1 MEDISHFVKIDSNWG
16 ASYICR
22 TPINFFFPLFGL
34 VFGMDPASIYI
45 YIYTY
50 IYAVI
55 FAAHLLL
62 KNGWSRF
69 NEWHCEIQWLLNF
82 VTSVLECLCG
92 M

>member
-45 YIYTY
+45 YIHIHICSYFCCT
-50 IYAVI
+50 
-55 FAAHLLL
+55 FAI
-62 KNGWSRF
+62 KKWMVK
-69 NEWHCEIQWLLNF
+69 I
-82 VTSVLECLCG
+82 
-92 M
+92 